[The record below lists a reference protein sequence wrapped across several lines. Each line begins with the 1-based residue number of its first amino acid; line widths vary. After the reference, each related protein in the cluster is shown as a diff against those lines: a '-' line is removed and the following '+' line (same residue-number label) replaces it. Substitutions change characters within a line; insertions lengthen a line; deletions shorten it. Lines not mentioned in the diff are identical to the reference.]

1 MVDEGNVSAA
11 ILWSVR
17 GQFYQP
23 QTHLSALLR
32 LSGRKSQKKK
42 EIVIFFF
49 QFIEAASAHSEK
61 LKTGCETDT
70 GLHLVWHLSTDQQ
83 RKTQN

>member
-1 MVDEGNVSAA
+1 MVSEGTVLPASNTPQC
-11 ILWSVR
+11 ITQTVR
-17 GQFYQP
+17 EE
-23 QTHLSALLR
+23 
-32 LSGRKSQKKK
+32 KSEKK
-42 EIVIFFF
+42 EIVIFF